1 MFITQ
6 SCFLVPKDVRLNT
19 THFFDMKVPNRQNL
33 PQIAINNSSDIDFEE
48 FKRLYRTSTA
58 ESMLLSRQKIYYIFK
73 RIFDSQY
80 T

>member
-1 MFITQ
+1 
-6 SCFLVPKDVRLNT
+6 
-19 THFFDMKVPNRQNL
+19 MKVPNRQNF